1 MGTVIVCLIV
11 VILISVVS
19 ELRIITAEKRVLKKA
34 KERIDGLAEISL
46 EIMDDLKYTYHAFND
61 YVEDGV
67 DIELLIQEKKTEMIL
82 EEKENG

>member
-11 VILISVVS
+11 IVLISAVS
-19 ELRIITAEKRVLKKA
+19 EVRIITAEKRVLKKA

-46 EIMDDLKYTYHAFND
+46 ELVDDLKYTYHAFND

-82 EEKENG
+82 GEKENG